1 MILIDINR
9 CKGCGVCVK
18 NCPLNAIELVDK
30 KAKTNEKCVVCGI
43 CYRVCTFGAI
53 KKTEERAP
61 ENITCTHCP
70 VTCSIP
76 PGKTGACKR
85 YTHTNGELVRNRRLV
100 IEGIAAEP
108 ENAKLPYKP
117 LSTAVGS
124 GTNYPCSKPAP
135 YIVSE
140 CIEGVDVV
148 TVVTEAPLSYSG
160 VKVKI
165 DTNFHIGDEGAKVR
179 RDGKVVG
186 MVTTEEYGSKMLTI
200 GGANLISGSNDGFIV
215 VRTIVDL
222 VNGRR
227 VKLKIE
233 NGSAIEIQQGMPPV
247 IDGKEEKL
255 MRVGCGSATVGMFA
269 RQLSKVVD
277 EAIIL
282 DYHIIGLLSEHMA
295 GKAIGMRYSGVVPY
309 GRKSTAGR
317 YFGKPGHGWGGTE
330 ITDPRDAIKS
340 IDMNIAKAGMKILV
354 TETTG
359 QKAALFEVQED
370 GSVKPIELTEP
381 IREAVQAIADTC
393 EKSMVSIIYVGGTG
407 GSARAGV
414 TNLPKAL
421 TDAIHREEV
430 KISIAGAPAFVLP
443 GGGINFMVDVS
454 KMVPEPLTW
463 VPTPATVAPVEYT
476 MTKDKYEEIG
486 GHMAHIISKEELLQK
501 LKLEDK

>member
-1 MILIDINR
+1 MQEIHPYKR
-9 CKGCGVCVK
+9 
-18 NCPLNAIELVDK
+18 
-30 KAKTNEKCVVCGI
+30 
-43 CYRVCTFGAI
+43 RVG
-53 KKTEERAP
+53 
-61 ENITCTHCP
+61 
-70 VTCSIP
+70 
-76 PGKTGACKR
+76 
-85 YTHTNGELVRNRRLV
+85 RNRRLV

-247 IDGKEEKL
+247 IDGKKKTHEG
-255 MRVGCGSATVGMFA
+255 GCGSATVGMFA

-282 DYHIIGLLSEHMA
+282 DYHIIGLF
-295 GKAIGMRYSGVVPY
+295 R
-309 GRKSTAGR
+309 
-317 YFGKPGHGWGGTE
+317 
-330 ITDPRDAIKS
+330 
-340 IDMNIAKAGMKILV
+340 NIWL
-354 TETTG
+354 
-359 QKAALFEVQED
+359 
-370 GSVKPIELTEP
+370 
-381 IREAVQAIADTC
+381 
-393 EKSMVSIIYVGGTG
+393 
-407 GSARAGV
+407 AR
-414 TNLPKAL
+414 L
-421 TDAIHREEV
+421 
-430 KISIAGAPAFVLP
+430 
-443 GGGINFMVDVS
+443 
-454 KMVPEPLTW
+454 
-463 VPTPATVAPVEYT
+463 
-476 MTKDKYEEIG
+476 
-486 GHMAHIISKEELLQK
+486 
-501 LKLEDK
+501 